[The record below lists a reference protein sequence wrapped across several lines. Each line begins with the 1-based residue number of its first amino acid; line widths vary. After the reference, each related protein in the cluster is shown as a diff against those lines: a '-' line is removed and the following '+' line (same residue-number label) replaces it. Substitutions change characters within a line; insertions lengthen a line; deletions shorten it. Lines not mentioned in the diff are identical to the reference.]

1 MNGKTIVTLVVVVMV
16 GITTA
21 IGVFI
26 HDAGIE
32 LPFLTSEPK
41 EEVTTPK
48 DKDDA
53 TSANAQPT
61 DPVEKP
67 EPKLS
72 EEERLTQAFAQ
83 EKADRFSLLL
93 CNKEQKLPADF
104 EVETEEVQGSYRL
117 DARIADIAS
126 LMIDDAASE
135 GIDLLVCS
143 AYRSAE
149 KQTTLFNNMVA
160 DYINQGKSEAEA
172 KELTAIA
179 IAEPGTSE
187 HQTGLA
193 ADIVT
198 PSHQTLDPA
207 FAETPAGKWLLD
219 NAWKY
224 GFILRYPEDKVDI
237 TGYMYESWH
246 FRYVGPLHAK
256 LIKDKG
262 MCLEEYLAQTL
273 PEGYT
278 DDPEVIQAL
287 AAEGAVFLED
297 DPVVAALGTD
307 TESKPKATQAE
318 AKEAKEEKKEETEKI
333 TETPTTPDTDTDAN
347 TDTATTLS
355 EEQTTPSAESSDDE
369 EILVNDFGEEELP
382 D

>member
-83 EKADRFSLLL
+83 EKAERFSLLL

-287 AAEGAVFLED
+287 ASEGAVFLED

-333 TETPTTPDTDTDAN
+333 TETPTTPDTNAN
-347 TDTATTLS
+347 ADTATTLS

>member
-83 EKADRFSLLL
+83 EKAERFSLLL

-318 AKEAKEEKKEETEKI
+318 AKEEKKEETEKI

>member
-41 EEVTTPK
+41 EEASTPT

-83 EKADRFSLLL
+83 EKAERFSLLL

-333 TETPTTPDTDTDAN
+333 TETPTTPDTDAN
-347 TDTATTLS
+347 ADTATTLS

>member
-83 EKADRFSLLL
+83 EKAERFSLLL

-278 DDPEVIQAL
+278 DAPEVIQAL

-318 AKEAKEEKKEETEKI
+318 AKEEKKEETEKI
-333 TETPTTPDTDTDAN
+333 TETPTTPDTDANAN

>member
-83 EKADRFSLLL
+83 EKAERFSLLL

-333 TETPTTPDTDTDAN
+333 TETPTTPDTDAN
-347 TDTATTLS
+347 ADTATTLS